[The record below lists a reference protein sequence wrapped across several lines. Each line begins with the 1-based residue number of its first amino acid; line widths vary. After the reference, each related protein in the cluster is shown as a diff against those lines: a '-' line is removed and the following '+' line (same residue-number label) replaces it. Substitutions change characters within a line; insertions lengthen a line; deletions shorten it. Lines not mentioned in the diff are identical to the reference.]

1 MRLLIIFLFVS
12 VLGYCQDDN
21 DVDTVRVISSN
32 SLTGIYSR
40 TSSVQYTLT
49 YLGDNTI
56 TMKTISLN
64 SVTNYSLVYGDKLVG
79 NEFQQRTNIGDNN
92 FFINHIYNNSL
103 VRGIV
108 NENSFGVGYIY
119 RFNNFSLS
127 YGSLYQSTDNRLT
140 PDKEIYRHSF
150 RVKVKYRVGY
160 IGMMGE
166 YYYQPNMIDMGDVII
181 YGNMR
186 ITLFQGKLINL
197 TITDNLNYRSL
208 SDVKLIHNFL
218 FGIGFNITN

>member
-12 VLGYCQDDN
+12 VFGYCQEGGSF
-21 DVDTVRVISSN
+21 DTIIINSSN
-32 SLTGIYSR
+32 SITGQYSR
-40 TSSVQYTLT
+40 VSSVQYTLS

-56 TMKTISLN
+56 TRKGISLN

-92 FFINHIYNNSL
+92 FFINHIYNYSL

-108 NENSFGVGYIY
+108 NENSFGIGYIY
-119 RFNNFSLS
+119 RFNNISLS
-127 YGSLYQSTDNRLT
+127 YGSLYQNTDNRLL

-150 RVKVKYRVGY
+150 RVKFKYRFGY

-166 YYYQPNMIDMGDVII
+166 YYYQPNMIDMGDVIV
-181 YGNMR
+181 YGN
-186 ITLFQGKLINL
+186 IKIILFQGKVINL
-197 TITDNLNYRSL
+197 NITDNLNYRSL
-208 SDVKLIHNFL
+208 SNVKLIHNFL
-218 FGIGFNITN
+218 FGIGFNITK